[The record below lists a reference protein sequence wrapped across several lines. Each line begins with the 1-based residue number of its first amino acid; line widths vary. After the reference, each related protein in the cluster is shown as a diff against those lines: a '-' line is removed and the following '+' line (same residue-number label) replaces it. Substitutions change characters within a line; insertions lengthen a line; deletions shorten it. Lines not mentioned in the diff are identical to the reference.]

1 MEIFALDEKRGVLIA
16 DTPESGAYFAA
27 VRFMAL
33 AKEAIKEHGQ
43 FCVAL
48 SGGST
53 PKKLY
58 ETLLKPQFRDH
69 IEWKKVKLFWSDERA
84 VAPDSP
90 ESNFG
95 MAMKYFS
102 TAPLNEAKVFRMEAD
117 SPNIQKAALDYENII
132 KKECTNGVLD
142 LVLLGMG
149 DDGHTASL
157 FPGTEAL
164 QSTDRLVV
172 ANFVPEKNSWRMT
185 FTYGLILNSKRVILL
200 TFGKDKQ
207 RVFHEVLQGRHPAGR
222 LGQGSAFVFFITDRD
237 CFGTLS

>member
-16 DTPESGAYFAA
+16 DSIDNAIYFAA
-27 VRFMAL
+27 VRFQTL
-33 AKEAIKEHGQ
+33 AKQAIEKHGQ

-58 ETLLKPQFRDH
+58 ELLLQPQFADH
-69 IEWKKVKLFWSDERA
+69 IEWDKVKLFWSDERSG
-84 VAPDSP
+84 PPENP
-90 ESNFG
+90 ESNYG

-102 TAPLNEAKVFRMEAD
+102 KGPLAKAKVFRMEAENQ
-117 SPNIQKAALDYENII
+117 NIQKAALDYENCI

-164 QSTDRLVV
+164 KESERLVV
-172 ANFVPEKNSWRMT
+172 ANFVPEKNTWRMT
-185 FTYGLILNSKRVILL
+185 FTYELLLNSERMILL
-200 TFGKDKQ
+200 CFGAEKNK
-207 RVFHEVLQGRHPAGR
+207 VFHEVLQGRHPAGR
-222 LGQGSAFVFFITDRD
+222 LGQGSACVFFITDRA
-237 CFGTLS
+237 CFGPS